1 MVRLL
6 RWSVQI
12 NKGFTTH
19 TLSQFPLQVTSTACY
34 FCAVRSMRSC
44 GRIRLLSL
52 DSLAAYRAICLAPV
66 KLEDGIKLDETR
78 EDLLAS
84 VVFCGSVFDPPK

>member
-1 MVRLL
+1 
-6 RWSVQI
+6 
-12 NKGFTTH
+12 
-19 TLSQFPLQVTSTACY
+19 
-34 FCAVRSMRSC
+34 MRSC

-52 DSLAAYRAICLAPV
+52 DSLTAYRAICLAPV